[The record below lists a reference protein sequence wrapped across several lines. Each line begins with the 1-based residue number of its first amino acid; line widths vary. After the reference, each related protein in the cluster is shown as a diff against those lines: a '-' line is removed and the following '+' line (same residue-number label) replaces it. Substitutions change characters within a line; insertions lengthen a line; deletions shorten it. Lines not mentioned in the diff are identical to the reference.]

1 MFDTIINKLIEKNI
15 SISFAESCTGGALA
29 SALTKIPGVSKIFKG
44 SFVTYSIEYKE
55 KLLGVQSKTIE
66 KYGVVSY
73 EVAEEM
79 AKCLKKITSADISI
93 SVTGNAGPTS
103 GDITKPLGKVF
114 VGFYIY
120 NNLFVDELNLEGSR
134 EKIINDVVQY
144 IFTKIG
150 LLTE

>member
-1 MFDTIINKLIEKNI
+1 MFDKIINQLIEKNI

-29 SALTKIPGVSKIFKG
+29 STLTKIPGVSKIFKG

-55 KLLGVQSKTIE
+55 KLLGVSSKTIE

-79 AKCLKKITSADISI
+79 ARCLKNITSADISI

-103 GDITKPLGKVF
+103 GDETKPLGKVF

-120 NNLFVDELNLEGSR
+120 NTLTVSELDLKGTRQE
-134 EKIINDVVQY
+134 IINDVVNY
-144 IFTKIG
+144 VFTMISKI
-150 LLTE
+150 E

>member
-1 MFDTIINKLIEKNI
+1 MFDKIINELIEKNI

-29 SALTKIPGVSKIFKG
+29 STLTKIPGVSKIFKG

-55 KLLGVQSKTIE
+55 RFLGVQDKTIE

-79 AKCLKKITSADISI
+79 TRCLKKITSADISI

-103 GDITKPLGKVF
+103 GDDTKPLGKVF
-114 VGFYIY
+114 VGFYIFDKLTVAELDLKGTREEIISSVVNY
-120 NNLFVDELNLEGSR
+120 VFTNISKNL
-134 EKIINDVVQY
+134 
-144 IFTKIG
+144 
-150 LLTE
+150 

>member
-1 MFDTIINKLIEKNI
+1 MFDKIINQLIEKNI

-29 SALTKIPGVSKIFKG
+29 STLTKIPGVSKIFKG

-55 KLLGVQSKTIE
+55 KLLGVSSKTIE

-79 AKCLKKITSADISI
+79 ARCLKNITLADISI

-103 GDITKPLGKVF
+103 GDETKPLGKVF

-120 NNLFVDELNLEGSR
+120 NTLTVSELDLKGTRQE
-134 EKIINDVVQY
+134 IINDVVNY
-144 IFTKIG
+144 VFTMISKI
-150 LLTE
+150 E

>member
-1 MFDTIINKLIEKNI
+1 MFDKVINKLIEKNI

-29 SALTKIPGVSKIFKG
+29 STLTKMPGVSKIFKG

-55 KLLGVQSKTIE
+55 KLLGVSKETIE

-79 AKCLKKITSADISI
+79 ARCLKNITSADISI

-103 GDITKPLGKVF
+103 GDETKPLGKVF

-120 NNLFVDELNLEGSR
+120 NALTVSELDLKGTR
-134 EKIINDVVQY
+134 EEIISEVVNYVFTMISKI
-144 IFTKIG
+144 
-150 LLTE
+150 E